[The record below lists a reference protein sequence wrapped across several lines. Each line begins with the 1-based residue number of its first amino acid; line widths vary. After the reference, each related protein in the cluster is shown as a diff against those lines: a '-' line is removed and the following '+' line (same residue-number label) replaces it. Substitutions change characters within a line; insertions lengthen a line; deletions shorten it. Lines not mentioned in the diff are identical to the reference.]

1 MAPAVGSAPAA
12 SAAAAEDPAPLTE
25 AQRALASAKDSGE
38 QVEVAGE
45 RSERTTVYANPDGF
59 TFTLEESVVPVRV
72 AKSGGGWQAPDP
84 TLKRNPDGTVAPKA
98 AAVEMEFSAG
108 GADSPLVRIEERGRS
123 LELGWP
129 GTLPAPELDGASALY
144 RDVKDGVDLKVT
156 ASTEGFRHVLIVK
169 TPQAAARSDLKQI
182 DYSLKADGLKIV
194 KGRPATSPQWTR
206 TASGSSALRRR
217 RCGTRREL
225 PRHRRPRRAPVRQ
238 RPRLRASPKAAREQ
252 PRESS
257 RWPATR

>member
-1 MAPAVGSAPAA
+1 MWKTFDHPYGLGEGLRADRGDH
-12 SAAAAEDPAPLTE
+12 ELLE
-25 AQRALASAKDSGE
+25 AHGQDRE
-38 QVEVAGE
+38 H
-45 RSERTTVYANPDGF
+45 
-59 TFTLEESVVPVRV
+59 
-72 AKSGGGWQAPDP
+72 
-84 TLKRNPDGTVAPKA
+84 
-98 AAVEMEFSAG
+98 
-108 GADSPLVRIEERGRS
+108 GRS

-194 KGRPATSPQWTR
+194 KGEAGNLTAVDADGKRVFRAPPAQMWD
-206 TASGSSALRRR
+206 SA
-217 RCGTRREL
+217 GAA
-225 PRHRRPRRAPVRQ
+225 RHRRPRRAPVRQ

-257 RWPATR
+257 GWPATR